1 MAELSTIAR
10 PYAEALY
17 ATARDKNTVA
27 QWSSVLSELAQ
38 ISSNED
44 VREVMADPRLSKTQ
58 RKDLL
63 LGLVKN
69 TLPADASNFLDLL
82 VENDRVITLPEIAEQ
97 FEDLKNRHEG
107 SAIAKIVTAFE
118 LSETQ
123 VQELLTG
130 LEKKFGVKLKPEITV
145 DNSIIGGV
153 RVTVG
158 DQVLDTSVQAQLTR
172 LRDTLA
178 TQ

>member
-17 ATARDKNTVA
+17 AAARDKSTVA
-27 QWSSVLSELAQ
+27 QWSTALNELAQ

-44 VREVMADPRLSKTQ
+44 VREVMTDPRLSKAQ

-63 LGLVKN
+63 LGLVKSA
-69 TLPADASNFLDLL
+69 LPAEASNFVDLL

-107 SAIAKIVTAFE
+107 SAIAKIVSAFE
-118 LSETQ
+118 LSDAQ
-123 VQELLTG
+123 VQELLVG
-130 LEKKFGVKLKPEITV
+130 LEKKFGVKLKPEVTV

-178 TQ
+178 AQ

>member
-1 MAELSTIAR
+1 MKSA
-10 PYAEALY
+10 
-17 ATARDKNTVA
+17 
-27 QWSSVLSELAQ
+27 
-38 ISSNED
+38 
-44 VREVMADPRLSKTQ
+44 
-58 RKDLL
+58 
-63 LGLVKN
+63 
-69 TLPADASNFLDLL
+69 LPAEASNFIDLL

-107 SAIAKIVTAFE
+107 SAIAKIVSAYE
-118 LSETQ
+118 LSDSQ
-123 VQELLTG
+123 VQELLAG

-145 DNSIIGGV
+145 DNSIIGGI

-178 TQ
+178 AQ